1 MAAKQP
7 RGKTVVRK
15 KVSSSQGRSWLR
27 GLQRA
32 MAITGVIVT
41 AGVAGVFVTYL
52 MSLPVEEIVI
62 RGDLRHVERE
72 DISVI
77 IEPRVER
84 GFLRTDIQRISDD
97 LESLAWVERA
107 DVRRRWPGTVLV
119 IVAEEQPIARWGD
132 IGYLNARGDIFYSDA
147 LPEYGQLPQL
157 WSDQRSPVALV
168 ERYQL
173 LQTVLMSEEMSIAG
187 LKQDQLGQ
195 LSAFLSNGME
205 VQFGDRD
212 FAVRVSRFIRLIRGD
227 LRNQRIA
234 KIDLRY
240 EQGAAV
246 LPASQQWARASAA
259 RSQGGSYGSN

>member
-15 KVSSSQGRSWLR
+15 KAPSSQGRSWLR
-27 GLQRA
+27 SLQRA
-32 MAITGVIVT
+32 MAITGVIFT

-97 LESLAWVERA
+97 LESLAWVARA

-119 IVAEEQPIARWGD
+119 IVAEEQPIGRWGEV
-132 IGYLNARGDIFYSDA
+132 GYLNARGDIFYSDA
-147 LPEYGQLPQL
+147 LPEYEQLPQL

-227 LRNQRIA
+227 LRNQQIA

-246 LPASQQWARASAA
+246 LPASEQWARASAA

>member
-1 MAAKQP
+1 MVAKP
-7 RGKTVVRK
+7 RKEKRVVRNK
-15 KVSSSQGRSWLR
+15 APSSRGRSWLR
-27 GLQRA
+27 ALQRA
-32 MAITGVIVT
+32 IAITGVIVM
-41 AGVAGVFVTYL
+41 AGVTGVFVTFL

-62 RGDLRHVERE
+62 RGDLKHVERD

-97 LESLAWVERA
+97 LESLAWIERA

-119 IVAEEQPIARWGD
+119 IVSEEQPIARWGEV
-132 IGYLNARGDIFYSDA
+132 GYLNARGEIFYGDV
-147 LPEYGQLPQL
+147 LPEYQQLPQL
-157 WSDQRSPVALV
+157 WSDKRSPVALV

-173 LQTVLMSEEMSIAG
+173 LQTVLMSEEMSVAG
-187 LKQDQLGQ
+187 LQQDQLGQ

-227 LRNQRIA
+227 LRNEQIA

-246 LPASQQWARASAA
+246 LPVSEQWARASAV

>member
-1 MAAKQP
+1 MAAKP
-7 RGKTVVRK
+7 RKEKTVVRSK
-15 KVSSSQGRSWLR
+15 APSSQGRSWLR
-27 GLQRA
+27 ALQRA
-32 MAITGVIVT
+32 IAIAGVIVM
-41 AGVAGVFVTYL
+41 AGVTGVFVTYL

-62 RGDLRHVERE
+62 RGDLKHVKRD

-97 LESLAWVERA
+97 LERLAWIERA

-119 IVAEEQPIARWGD
+119 IVSEEQPIARWGEV
-132 IGYLNARGDIFYSDA
+132 GYLNARGDIFYGDV
-147 LPEYGQLPQL
+147 LPEYQQMPQL
-157 WSDQRSPVALV
+157 WSDRRSPGALV

-173 LQTVLMSEEMSIAG
+173 LQTVLMSEEMSVAG
-187 LKQDQLGQ
+187 LQQDQLGQ

-227 LRNQRIA
+227 LRNEQIA

-246 LPASQQWARASAA
+246 LPVSEQWARASAV